1 MSLIEPEVEVAT
13 APAKGIVTHSA
24 WQRRILT
31 FLMVFGPGLIVMEAD
46 NDAGAVS
53 TYMQAG
59 GQYGLHLLWL
69 LVVLLPI
76 CYFIQ
81 EMVARLGIATG
92 KGHAAMIYE
101 RFGKWW
107 GRFSLLDLLAVN
119 FVTHHGVRRH
129 LARSERTRHQPLHLS
144 SRLRCRLDPDGRN
157 GKLSSLGTNSHCA
170 VPDGF
175 DLVRPCLQG
184 ASTLGDHRSQLHR
197 SDNSSGWYYQQ
208 SCVPCH
214 RYRRYDHRTLAALL
228 STKLRG

>member
-1 MSLIEPEVEVAT
+1 MRVEEPQLDPTAT
-13 APAKGIVTHSA
+13 QASRGVVVRST
-24 WQRRILT
+24 WQKHMLT

-81 EMVARLGIATG
+81 EMVVRLGIATG

-107 GRFSLLDLLAVN
+107 GHFSLLDLLAVN
-119 FVTHHGVRRH
+119 FLTLITEFAAIS
-129 LARSERTRHQPLHLS
+129 LALS
-144 SRLRCRLDPDGRN
+144 ALGISAYISVPVSAVGLTLDGGDW
-157 GKLSSLGTNSHCA
+157 KLSPFGANSNCP

-175 DLVRPCLQG
+175 DLVRPRPHG
-184 ASTLGDHRSQLHR
+184 VSPLGD
-197 SDNSSGWYYQQ
+197 
-208 SCVPCH
+208 CCP
-214 RYRRYDHRTLAALL
+214 
-228 STKLRG
+228 